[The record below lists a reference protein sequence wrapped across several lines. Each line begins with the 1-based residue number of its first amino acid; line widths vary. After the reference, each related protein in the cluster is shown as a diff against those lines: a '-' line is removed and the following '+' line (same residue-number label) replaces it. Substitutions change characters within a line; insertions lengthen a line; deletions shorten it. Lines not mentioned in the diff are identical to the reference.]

1 MKKTVLQAACLLLLA
16 VMISCSSKMD
26 TYPEGYE
33 EGDEYFSMKEFF
45 DDQWKNKSELPYVYA
60 KVTKVNDVVE
70 DSVIMD
76 WTNEAFAEIREEF
89 EKADIGAPG
98 HLGKYNFTLLEDM
111 NSRTLLYEALDKD
124 AFTQKLILVLDAEN
138 NKITS
143 VYAETKDEGIFSTEN
158 SKMTYIPDG
167 TIQIV
172 KFRKHMFSKKKEII
186 ITYKFL

>member
-1 MKKTVLQAACLLLLA
+1 MKKTVLQAVSLLLLA

-98 HLGKYNFTLLEDM
+98 YLGQYNFTLLEDL